1 MSYGYNCLPKNIS
14 AKGQLQEAV
23 FVVYERIID
32 VVETANNTGRLEDG
46 MIIMKLLQL
55 ILLILEQGI
64 IPVRR
69 VARA

>member
-1 MSYGYNCLPKNIS
+1 LNIEP
-14 AKGQLQEAV
+14 L
-23 FVVYERIID
+23 YESIID